1 VAPAL
6 CGAGTSLLNSQ
17 FRYERRALTTSDI
30 GGRVGPTSNDA
41 GDQSQREG
49 QIADPLASLVAHDA
63 DRGPVLVA
71 PGPSRN
77 LELAPGTACA
87 TATAPAAALRS
98 PLWAAPL
105 PDRALLPS
113 TRRRGLGDSD
123 NPLFNLSYWGT
134 RSVRLMQPCYPVPQR
149 DPTQIRMRSVATD
162 PAIEMLSAELRRM
175 RPSTS
180 LLIGKGPTQLSGLT
194 TTAE

>member
-77 LELAPGTACA
+77 LARDCMCDSDGPSGCAALSVVGSAIARPSA
-87 TATAPAAALRS
+87 TAKHEAPR
-98 PLWAAPL
+98 
-105 PDRALLPS
+105 
-113 TRRRGLGDSD
+113 
-123 NPLFNLSYWGT
+123 
-134 RSVRLMQPCYPVPQR
+134 
-149 DPTQIRMRSVATD
+149 IR
-162 PAIEMLSAELRRM
+162 
-175 RPSTS
+175 
-180 LLIGKGPTQLSGLT
+180 
-194 TTAE
+194 